1 MLTKAIVFFNRIR
14 GIATKC
20 ASGPGNRYGLPY
32 LLVGPKM
39 GEGKSMRTTSV
50 HVARIATKGP
60 GDVSGL
66 LSLIGSGRID
76 PKSIVAML
84 GKTEGNGG
92 VNDFTREYAVSAL
105 SAALAPYVDLP
116 PHRVE
121 QRIAFVMS
129 GGTEGVLS
137 PHITVFTRN
146 GVANRGSEAVSGK
159 RLSIGIA
166 QTRDFLPEE
175 LGRGAQIR
183 ETARAVGAAMTDA
196 AIVDPQ
202 DVHFVQIKCPL
213 LTSDRVEAAAT
224 RGNRTVTNSA
234 YGSMAYSR
242 GASALGV
249 AVALREIEGEIDDE
263 SVLSRF
269 DLFSSV
275 ASTSAG
281 IELMHNVV
289 IVLGN
294 STSSAAPFEI
304 GHAVMRDSIDSTAVI
319 RALKSVGLHIEDGSG
334 PATASRQL
342 VNIFAKAEASP
353 NGSIRGF
360 RHIMLED
367 TDISSTRHARAA
379 VGGLIAGLS
388 GTGAVYVSGGA
399 EHQGPPG
406 GGPVAVIA
414 RLSNN
419 SG

>member
-1 MLTKAIVFFNRIR
+1 M
-14 GIATKC
+14 
-20 ASGPGNRYGLPY
+20 
-32 LLVGPKM
+32 
-39 GEGKSMRTTSV
+39 
-50 HVARIATKGP
+50 
-60 GDVSGL
+60 
-66 LSLIGSGRID
+66 
-76 PKSIVAML
+76 
-84 GKTEGNGG
+84 
-92 VNDFTREYAVSAL
+92 
-105 SAALAPYVDLP
+105 
-116 PHRVE
+116 
-121 QRIAFVMS
+121 
-129 GGTEGVLS
+129 
-137 PHITVFTRN
+137 
-146 GVANRGSEAVSGK
+146 
-159 RLSIGIA
+159 A

-175 LGRGAQIR
+175 IGRGVQIR
-183 ETARAVGAAMTDA
+183 ETARAVAAAMADA
-196 AIVDPQ
+196 GIVYPQ

-213 LTSDRVEAAAT
+213 LTSDRVEAATA
-224 RGNRTVTNSA
+224 RGNETVTNSA

-249 AVALREIEGEIDDE
+249 AVALGEIESEIDDE
-263 SVLSRF
+263 HVLRRF

-304 GHAVMRDSIDSTAVI
+304 GHAVMRDAIDATAVVT
-319 RALKSVGLHIEDGSG
+319 ALKSVGLCFEDGAE
-334 PATASRQL
+334 PPMASREL

-379 VGGLIAGLS
+379 VGGLISGLS

-414 RLSNN
+414 RLSKN
-419 SG
+419 SD

>member
-1 MLTKAIVFFNRIR
+1 MTA
-14 GIATKC
+14 
-20 ASGPGNRYGLPY
+20 
-32 LLVGPKM
+32 
-39 GEGKSMRTTSV
+39 RTTSV
-50 HVARIATKGP
+50 DVVLIPTRGP

-66 LSLIGSGRID
+66 INLIDAGKIA
-76 PKSIVAML
+76 PASILAIL

-92 VNDFTREYAVSAL
+92 VNDFTREFAVSAL
-105 SAALAPYVDLP
+105 CAALAPRLGLT
-116 PHRVE
+116 PHQVE
-121 QRIAFVMS
+121 QKIAFVMS

-137 PHITVFTRN
+137 PHLTVFTRT
-146 GVANRGSEAVSGK
+146 ATEAGEAISGK

-175 LGRGAQIR
+175 LGRRAQID
-183 ETARAVGAAMTDA
+183 ETASAVRAAMTDA
-196 AIVDPQ
+196 GIDDPA

-213 LTSDRVEAAAT
+213 LTSERVEAAQARGQAT
-224 RGNRTVTNSA
+224 ATTSA

-249 AVALREIEGEIDDE
+249 ARALGEITSEIRDAQ
-263 SVLSRF
+263 VLKDWS
-269 DLFSSV
+269 LFSSV

-294 STSSAAPFEI
+294 SNSSASRFVI
-304 GHAVMRDSIDSTAVI
+304 GHDVMRDAIDAAAVMA
-319 RALKSVGLHIEDGSG
+319 ALGSVGLRSG
-334 PATASRQL
+334 DLSDPAARL

-353 NGSIRGF
+353 DGTVRGH

-367 TDISSTRHARAA
+367 TDISATRHARAA
-379 VGGLIAGLS
+379 VGGLIAGLA
-388 GTGAVYVSGGA
+388 GTSAIYVSGGA

-414 RLSNN
+414 RI
-419 SG
+419 